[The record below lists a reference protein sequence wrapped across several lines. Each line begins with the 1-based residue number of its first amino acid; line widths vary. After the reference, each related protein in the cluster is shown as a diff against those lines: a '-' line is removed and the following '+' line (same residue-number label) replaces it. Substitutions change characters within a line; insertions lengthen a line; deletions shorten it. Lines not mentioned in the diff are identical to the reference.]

1 MVAADLDVTV
11 GLGRALLAEQ
21 HPDLL
26 ERGALTLAAHGWDNV
41 MLRLGDDLAVRLPR
55 RAVAAPLVEH
65 EQQAL
70 PALAARLAPTGV
82 AVPAPVRV
90 GRPSAALGYPWPW
103 SVVPWLDGVAAEA
116 TPVASRTA
124 WAPAFGAFLAALHV
138 PDGAAGAPGTPFRG
152 VPLADRPEARDPG
165 RLAERLAPV
174 PARWRAGVLRAWRAA
189 VAAPAHAGPPVWLHG
204 DPHPANLVVAPG
216 AGGRGGGAGD
226 ARDRLVAVVDFGDVT
241 AGDPASDLGELWL
254 AFDAAG
260 RARCRAVVDAR
271 ANGGRGWD
279 AATWTRARGWA
290 ALHAVNMLAHPDEHP
305 RLVPVGEH
313 ALRELAAE
321 S

>member
-11 GLGRALLAEQ
+11 DLGRALLAEQ

-26 ERGALTLAAHGWDNV
+26 GHGGLAVAAHGWDNV

-55 RAVAAPLVEH
+55 RAAAAHLVEH

-70 PALAARLAPTGV
+70 PALAARLAATGV

-90 GRPSAALGYPWPW
+90 GRPSAALGYPWAW
-103 SVVPWLDGVAAEA
+103 SVVPWLEGVGAEA
-116 TPVASRTA
+116 TPVPARTP

-138 PDGAAGAPGTPFRG
+138 PAGAAGAPRNPLRG
-152 VPLADRPEARDPG
+152 VPLAERPEAQDPE
-165 RLAERLAPV
+165 RLAERLAAV
-174 PARWRAGVLRAWRAA
+174 PGRWRDGVLRAWRAA
-189 VAAPAHAGPPVWLHG
+189 VAAPPHAGPPVWLHG
-204 DPHPANLVVAPG
+204 DPHPANLLVAPG
-216 AGGRGGGAGD
+216 AP
-226 ARDRLVAVVDFGDVT
+226 DRLAAVVDFGDVT

-271 ANGGRGWD
+271 ADGGRGWD
-279 AATWTRARGWA
+279 GATWTRARGWA
-290 ALHAVNMLAHPDEHP
+290 VLYAASMVAHPDEHP

-313 ALRELAAE
+313 ALRELAAAA
-321 S
+321 

>member
-11 GLGRALLAEQ
+11 DLARALLAEQ

-26 ERGALTLAAHGWDNV
+26 ARGGLAVAAHGWDNV
-41 MLRLGDDLAVRLPR
+41 MLRLGDHLAVRLPR
-55 RAVAAPLVEH
+55 RAAAAHLVEH
-65 EQQAL
+65 EQRAL
-70 PALAARLAPTGV
+70 PALAARLAATGV
-82 AVPAPVRV
+82 TVPAPVRV
-90 GRPSAALGYPWPW
+90 GRPSASLGYPWAW
-103 SVVPWLDGVAAEA
+103 SVVPWVDGVAAEA
-116 TPVASRTA
+116 TPVAARTA

-138 PDGAAGAPGTPFRG
+138 PDGAAGAPDNPFRG
-152 VPLADRPEARDPG
+152 VALAQRPEARDPD
-165 RLAERLAPV
+165 RLAERLAAV

-216 AGGRGGGAGD
+216 HRGAAGGA
-226 ARDRLVAVVDFGDVT
+226 ADRLVAVVDFGDVT

-254 AFDAAG
+254 TFDAAG

-271 ANGGRGWD
+271 ADGGRGWD

-290 ALHAVNMLAHPDEHP
+290 VLYAASMVAHPDEHP

-313 ALRELAAE
+313 ALRELAAAA
-321 S
+321 

>member
-1 MVAADLDVTV
+1 MVTADLDVTV

-26 ERGALTLAAHGWDNV
+26 ERGGLSVAAHGWDNV
-41 MLRLGDDLAVRLPR
+41 MLRLGEHLALRLPR
-55 RAVAAPLVEH
+55 RAAAAHLVEH
-65 EQQAL
+65 EQRAL

-90 GRPSAALGYPWPW
+90 GRPSAALGYPWAW

-116 TPVASRTA
+116 TPVAARTA
-124 WAPAFGAFLAALHV
+124 WAPALGAFLAALHV
-138 PDGAAGAPGTPFRG
+138 PDGAAGAPANPFRG
-152 VPLADRPEARDPG
+152 VALAERPEARDPH
-165 RLAERLAPV
+165 RLAERLAAV
-174 PARWRAGVLRAWRAA
+174 PARWRAGALRAWRTAL
-189 VAAPAHAGPPVWLHG
+189 AAPPHAGPPVWLHG

-216 AGGRGGGAGD
+216 GRGTAGGAP
-226 ARDRLVAVVDFGDVT
+226 DRLVAAVDFGDVT
-241 AGDPASDLGELWL
+241 AGDPASDLGGLWL

-271 ANGGRGWD
+271 ADGGRGWD
-279 AATWTRARGWA
+279 AATWARAGGWA
-290 ALHAVNMLAHPDEHP
+290 ALYAASMVAHPDEHP
-305 RLVPVGEH
+305 RLVPIGEH

-321 S
+321 A